1 MAATLG
7 TMIRVRLRA
16 RDVMV
21 ATEKPVGLSAQNVLA
36 GTLAALEPVTDNM
49 FDARIDCGGEIIV
62 ARITKLSAVRLR
74 LEAGQGVFA
83 VVKTVSV
90 GPAGMAAAAS

>member
-1 MAATLG
+1 
-7 TMIRVRLRA
+7 
-16 RDVMV
+16 
-21 ATEKPVGLSAQNVLA
+21 
-36 GTLAALEPVTDNM
+36 
-49 FDARIDCGGEIIV
+49 ARIDCGGEIIV

>member
-1 MAATLG
+1 M
-7 TMIRVRLRA
+7 
-16 RDVMV
+16 
-21 ATEKPVGLSAQNVLA
+21 VLA
-36 GTLAALEPVTDNM
+36 YGHADYAASLQDIGTP
-49 FDARIDCGGEIIV
+49 
-62 ARITKLSAVRLR
+62 LR